1 MADTGKPYN
10 LIIPTEYNND
20 WYSAFVSLIQSI
32 ATVVGISEAQMSNC
46 HDYKFLIQDINE
58 RLKSH
63 IDSQDTVLD
72 LKTALTKL
80 DLGYGLNQL
89 NVMWD
94 ALQFYHQRER
104 EFKRFMNEYDNVKGA
119 DIPALFSA
127 LSLSQKYPIFKARK
141 DSVAQ
146 AIATTT
152 WTKVTFVTVDINIDN
167 YYDPSLS
174 RFTPLKA
181 GKYNLTFQIYWDI
194 PVGTG
199 QYHHAIYK
207 NSSALIGKTF
217 LIGNVGYHNVT
228 GSYIV
233 EANGTTDYFEIYV
246 YHTQGADRSVSFD
259 SVLQTFFSGFRIGV

>member
-94 ALQFYHQRER
+94 ALQAFNWN
-104 EFKRFMNEYDNVKGA
+104 KRYLSDFDNVKGA
-119 DIPALFSA
+119 DIPAIFS
-127 LSLSQKYPIFKARK
+127 SLNVNHSAFHAYK
-141 DSVAQ
+141 SVAIGQ
-146 AIATTT
+146 QTISNNTMTQ
-152 WTKVTFVTVDINIDN
+152 VTFNLTDFDADGCFSSNAFTSKTKGFYVFGANIEWVATVDLAEYAIHIGTPEGTAYRSN
-167 YYDPSLS
+167 YLRAS
-174 RFTPLKA
+174 
-181 GKYNLTFQIYWDI
+181 
-194 PVGTG
+194 GTG
-199 QYHHAIYK
+199 FQSCAVNGILNLGVGSSIAI
-207 NSSALIGKTF
+207 N
-217 LIGNVGYHNVT
+217 
-228 GSYIV
+228 
-233 EANGTTDYFEIYV
+233 
-246 YHTQGADRSVSFD
+246 
-259 SVLQTFFSGFRIGV
+259 VLQLSGVDQLIETSLNNTHFYGYRIA